1 MTQLGKGPVE
11 SRQSTGG
18 VVTVVSL
25 IVSLVLFI
33 GGMYLFGLAFQFP
46 DFAALIFSSG
56 LVSVILGVFIPL
68 QVLRHVDGA

>member
-1 MTQLGKGPVE
+1 MSQLGKRPVE
-11 SRQSTGG
+11 SRQSSGG

-25 IVSLVLFI
+25 VVSLVLFI

-46 DFAALIFSSG
+46 DFGTLIFSSG
-56 LVSVILGVFIPL
+56 LVAVCLGVFIPL

>member
-18 VVTVVSL
+18 VVTVVTL

-46 DFAALIFSSG
+46 DFATLIFASG
-56 LVSVILGVFIPL
+56 LVSVCLGVFIPL
-68 QVLRHVDGA
+68 QLLRHVDGA